1 MGREPDDET
10 GGKRSV
16 EATGNRAIAAG
27 GNIGNA
33 FTGNAYTGNAYTG
46 NVSNG
51 IVIQAGRIGH
61 ISHGP
66 SAGES
71 PTGTPEDRATG
82 AEQDRHGSVLDPAA
96 WQPVGEVEP
105 LEFGVGPTRRIP
117 GQPEVPPYVPR
128 DCDEALRAELAHS
141 GLVLVL
147 GERYVGK
154 SYTAWHGVRSLEGHR
169 LYAPDPGEDLREVL
183 AALKGEPGKY
193 VIWLDELTDHLGEDG
208 LDRRLLG
215 RLAGLGVVLLGTMRS
230 EEYYR
235 RRMMSDRVGLALAK
249 ARTVEVPR
257 EWSVAEL
264 DRLKDVDDPRA
275 YPAYMWSG
283 KEGAASYFAIGHIMY
298 DEWRRPGT
306 KLEHPRGQLLVRAA
320 VDLARCGVK
329 GAVPTELLR
338 QVQEQYGT
346 EERESFEDALTWAT
360 TRMFGVSG
368 LLVAGEEHRTWRA
381 YGALVAEAEAL
392 RAEDLRAD
400 DLEPVPD
407 GVWWLLLDA
416 AEGGAR
422 IDREAVLDA
431 ARAALRPRIE
441 AGEQD
446 LMVALAERVDG
457 DERADLIRRA
467 AEAGHREA
475 AEEWAAHLVDAG
487 DEAAAIRYLEI
498 AAQGGSV
505 EAARAAGRLHR
516 ERAELWLRTA
526 AEAGDG
532 AAAHELGDLLFGTGR
547 GELRWFVKAIRA
559 GHEEAATSLGRALY
573 YRRNKDAEIWL
584 RRGAALGDAYAMHAL
599 AAYLHRL
606 GDHEEEAERLFRK
619 AMEAGHPAG
628 PHHLGALLHSTG
640 NGSADEVRDLLE
652 EDAAHSSGDAA
663 YWLSRYHRQR
673 GDTDEADQWLHKAAA
688 MDHYFAMRALGLLP
702 APPGDQPDTV
712 DE

>member
-1 MGREPDDET
+1 MGRESDDET

-16 EATGNRAIAAG
+16 EATGSRSIAAG
-27 GNIGNA
+27 GNI
-33 FTGNAYTGNAYTG
+33 GNAYTG

-51 IVIQAGRIGH
+51 IFIQAGRIGH
-61 ISHGP
+61 VSHGP
-66 SAGES
+66 SVGERS
-71 PTGTPEDRATG
+71 AETPEDRATG
-82 AEQDRHGSVLDPAA
+82 VEHDRHGSVLDPAA
-96 WQPVGEVEP
+96 WQPVGDVQP
-105 LEFGVGPTRRIP
+105 VEFGVGPTRRIP

-154 SYTAWHGVRSLEGHR
+154 SYTAWHGVRSLEGYR
-169 LYAPDPGEDLREVL
+169 LYTPDPGEDLREVL

-230 EEYYR
+230 DEYYGR
-235 RRMMSDRVGLALAK
+235 RTMSDRVGLALAK
-249 ARTVEVPR
+249 ARAVEVPQ
-257 EWSVAEL
+257 EWSEAEL

-283 KEGAASYFAIGHIMY
+283 KEGAASYFAIGHMMY

-392 RAEDLRAD
+392 RAEDLRAE

-441 AGEQD
+441 AGEPD
-446 LMVALAERVDG
+446 LMVALADRVGG

-498 AAQGGSV
+498 AARGGSV
-505 EAARAAGRLHR
+505 EAAREAGRLHR

-532 AAAHELGDLLFGTGR
+532 AAAHELGDLLYGSAPGQ
-547 GELRWFVKAIRA
+547 EMRWYVKAVGA
-559 GHEEAATSLGRALY
+559 GHERAATSLGRTLAH
-573 YRRNKDAEIWL
+573 RGSSDAERWL
-584 RRGAALGDAYAMHAL
+584 RRGAELGDPRAVHTL
-599 AAYLHRL
+599 AAFLYRAGGH
-606 GDHEEEAERLFRK
+606 DTEAERLFRR
-619 AMEAGHPAG
+619 AMEAGHPDAARN
-628 PHHLGALLHSTG
+628 LGALLLRMGAADEAVELLKKDAERG
-640 NGSADEVRDLLE
+640 NGE
-652 EDAAHSSGDAA
+652 AAF
-663 YWLSRYHRQR
+663 WLSLHFGKRRDPEESAKWLRRAAEQEDYHALR
-673 GDTDEADQWLHKAAA
+673 A
-688 MDHYFAMRALGLLP
+688 MGLLP
-702 APPGDQPDTV
+702 VPPGDQPDTV

>member
-1 MGREPDDET
+1 MGRESDEET

-16 EATGNRAIAAG
+16 EATGSRSIAAG

-33 FTGNAYTGNAYTG
+33 YTGNAT
-46 NVSNG
+46 G
-51 IVIQAGRIGH
+51 IVIQAGHIGH
-61 ISHGP
+61 LSQGP
-66 SAGES
+66 SADER
-71 PTGTPEDRATG
+71 PAAAREDRATG
-82 AEQDRHGSVLDPAA
+82 AEHDRHGSVLDPAA

-128 DCDEALRAELAHS
+128 DCDDALRAELAHS

-154 SYTAWHGVRSLEGHR
+154 SYTAWHGVRSLEGYR

-183 AALKGEPGKY
+183 AALKGVPGKY
-193 VIWLDELTDHLGEDG
+193 VVWLDELTDHLGEGG

-215 RLAGLGVVLLGTMRS
+215 PLARLGVVLLGTMRS
-230 EEYYR
+230 EEYYQ
-235 RRMMSDRVGLALAK
+235 RRMMSDPIGLALNQ

-257 EWSVAEL
+257 KWSDAEL
-264 DRLKDVDDPRA
+264 ERLKDLDDPRA

-283 KEGAASYFAIGHIMY
+283 EEGAASYFAIGHTMY

-306 KLEHPRGQLLVRAA
+306 KVEHPRGQLLVRAA

-381 YGALVAEAEAL
+381 YGALVAGAEAL
-392 RAEDLRAD
+392 RAEDLRAE

-407 GVWWLLLDA
+407 AVWWLLLDA

-441 AGEQD
+441 AGEPD
-446 LMVALAERVDG
+446 LMVALAERVG
-457 DERADLIRRA
+457 GEERADLIRRA

-505 EAARAAGRLHR
+505 EAAREAGRLHR
-516 ERAELWLRTA
+516 ERAEALLRTA

-532 AAAHELGDLLFGTGR
+532 AAAHELGDLLLGYGR
-547 GELRWFVKAIRA
+547 GDAFRWFVRAVRA

-573 YRRNKDAEIWL
+573 YRNSPDAEFWL
-584 RRGAALGDAYAMHAL
+584 RRGAALGDAHAVHSL
-599 AAYLHRL
+599 AAYLHRV
-606 GDHEEEAERLFRK
+606 GDHDEEAERLFREAK
-619 AMEAGHPAG
+619 EAGHPAASRS
-628 PHHLGALLHSTG
+628 LGALLLRMG
-640 NGSADEVRDLLE
+640 NGPWDEVTRLLQ
-652 EDAAHSSGDAA
+652 EDAAQGSGDAA
-663 YWLSRYHRQR
+663 YWLSLHHRKR
-673 GDTDEADQWLHKAAA
+673 GDTDEADKWLHRAAEL
-688 MDHYFAMRALGLLP
+688 DHYFAMRALGLLP
-702 APPGDQPDTV
+702 VPPGDQPDTV

>member
-1 MGREPDDET
+1 M
-10 GGKRSV
+10 
-16 EATGNRAIAAG
+16 
-27 GNIGNA
+27 
-33 FTGNAYTGNAYTG
+33 TG

-61 ISHGP
+61 VSHGP
-66 SAGES
+66 SAGER
-71 PTGTPEDRATG
+71 PAGTPEDRAIG
-82 AEQDRHGSVLDPAA
+82 VEHDRHGSVLDPAA
-96 WQPVGEVEP
+96 WQPVDEVEP

-154 SYTAWHGVRSLEGHR
+154 SYTAWHGVRSLKGYR

-215 RLAGLGVVLLGTMRS
+215 RLAGLGAVLLGTMRS

-257 EWSVAEL
+257 EWSDAEL

-346 EERESFEDALTWAT
+346 EERESFEDALAWAT

-368 LLVAGEEHRTWRA
+368 LLVGGEEHRTWRA

-392 RAEDLRAD
+392 RAEDLRAE
-400 DLEPVPD
+400 DLEPMPD

-441 AGEQD
+441 AGEPD
-446 LMVALAERVDG
+446 LMVALAERVGG

-475 AEEWAAHLVDAG
+475 AEEWAAHLVDTG

-505 EAARAAGRLHR
+505 EAAREAGRLHR

-532 AAAHELGDLLFGTGR
+532 AAAHELGDLLYGSAPGQET
-547 GELRWFVKAIRA
+547 RWYVRALGA
-559 GHEEAATSLGRALY
+559 GHERAATSLGRTLAH
-573 YRRNKDAEIWL
+573 RGSSDAERWL
-584 RRGAALGDAYAMHAL
+584 RRGAELGDPRAVHIL
-599 AAYLHRL
+599 AAYLYRAGGH
-606 GDHEEEAERLFRK
+606 DTEAEGLFRR
-619 AMEAGHPAG
+619 AMEAGHPDAARN
-628 PHHLGALLHSTG
+628 LGALLLRMGAAGEAVELLKENAEH
-640 NGSADEVRDLLE
+640 GSGE
-652 EDAAHSSGDAA
+652 AAF
-663 YWLSRYHRQR
+663 WLSLHFGKRREPEESAKWLRRAAELEDYH
-673 GDTDEADQWLHKAAA
+673 
-688 MDHYFAMRALGLLP
+688 AMRALGLLP
-702 APPGDQPDTV
+702 VPPGDQPDTV
-712 DE
+712 GQ

>member
-1 MGREPDDET
+1 VGRESDDET
-10 GGKRSV
+10 GGERSV
-16 EATGNRAIAAG
+16 EATGSRSIAAG

-33 FTGNAYTGNAYTG
+33 LTG

-61 ISHGP
+61 VSSGP
-66 SAGES
+66 SVGER
-71 PTGTPEDRATG
+71 PAGTPEGRATG
-82 AEQDRHGSVLDPAA
+82 VGHDRHGSVLDPAA
-96 WQPVGEVEP
+96 WQPAGEVQP
-105 LEFGVGPTRRIP
+105 VEFGVGPTRRIP

-128 DCDEALRAELAHS
+128 DCDEALRAELAHG

-154 SYTAWHGVRSLEGHR
+154 SYTAWHGVRSLEGYR
-169 LYAPDPGEDLREVL
+169 LYTPDPGEDLRKVL

-230 EEYYR
+230 DEYYGR
-235 RRMMSDRVGLALAK
+235 RTMSDRVGLALAK
-249 ARTVEVPR
+249 ARAVEVPQ
-257 EWSVAEL
+257 EWSEAEL

-283 KEGAASYFAIGHIMY
+283 KEGAASYFAIGHMMY

-306 KLEHPRGQLLVRAA
+306 KQEHPRGQLLVRAA

-338 QVQEQYGT
+338 QAQEQYGT

-392 RAEDLRAD
+392 RAEDLRAE

-441 AGEQD
+441 AGEPD
-446 LMVALAERVDG
+446 LMIALADRVGG

-498 AAQGGSV
+498 AARGGSV
-505 EAARAAGRLHR
+505 EAAREAGRLHR

-532 AAAHELGDLLFGTGR
+532 AAAHELGDLLLGSGR
-547 GELRWFVKAIRA
+547 VEMRWFVRAIRA
-559 GHEEAATSLGRALY
+559 GHDEAATSLGRALY
-573 YRRNKDAEIWL
+573 YRRNKDAETWL
-584 RRGAALGDAYAMHAL
+584 RRGAALGDSHAVHAL
-599 AAYLHRL
+599 AVYLHSD
-606 GDHEEEAERLFRK
+606 GGHDEEVERLFREVK
-619 AMEAGHPAG
+619 EAGHPAG
-628 PHHLGALLHSTG
+628 ARHLGAFLHNTG
-640 NGSADEVRDLLE
+640 NGTSEEVHELLHE
-652 EDAAHSSGDAA
+652 EAARGSGDAA
-663 YWLSRYHRQR
+663 YWLARYLR
-673 GDTDEADQWLHKAAA
+673 GRGHTEEADQWLHKAAD
-688 MDHYFAMRALGLLP
+688 MDHYYAMRDLGLLP